1 MFRVA
6 VVALL
11 VASVLALAPFHKHVE
26 NIQRGSDETSY
37 IVVFHSHAPVNVSL
51 GVRAVKIQATYDMGE
66 TFRGV
71 SIWLTESE
79 LELVREN
86 RDVAYVEEDTY
97 FSVDPIHE
105 GNQTEV
111 GVEPLSRPDWG
122 QVRVDQKALNLQTKD
137 PANLYA
143 NGQYADPTSTTWNW
157 NGPVW
162 APINTASNV
171 WVYVLDTGIYT
182 QHQEFAGRAASYS
195 IINDGQTGD
204 CNGHGTHCAG
214 TIGGK
219 NRGVATAVRLQGV
232 RVLNCQGS
240 GTTTNIVSGMQWITD
255 QNKANGRIGIMSA
268 SLGGSYSAA
277 LNQAATSVAANGVTP
292 VIAAGNS
299 NADAKD
305 FSPASATNAIAVGA
319 TGSGDVIASFSNYG
333 ATLKV
338 FAPGQSIHSAYIGST
353 TTYAS
358 LSGTSMATPLVAGS
372 LALLAS
378 RSGGLTP
385 AVAIDSITKFSTTG
399 VVGGL
404 TGAKASSPNR
414 MVYDKWQ

>member
-1 MFRVA
+1 
-6 VVALL
+6 
-11 VASVLALAPFHKHVE
+11 
-26 NIQRGSDETSY
+26 
-37 IVVFHSHAPVNVSL
+37 
-51 GVRAVKIQATYDMGE
+51 
-66 TFRGV
+66 
-71 SIWLTESE
+71 
-79 LELVREN
+79 
-86 RDVAYVEEDTY
+86 
-97 FSVDPIHE
+97 
-105 GNQTEV
+105 
-111 GVEPLSRPDWG
+111 
-122 QVRVDQKALNLQTKD
+122 
-137 PANLYA
+137 
-143 NGQYADPTSTTWNW
+143 
-157 NGPVW
+157 VW
-162 APINTASNV
+162 SPINSASNV

-182 QHQEFAGRAASYS
+182 QHQEFAGRATSYS

-319 TGSGDVIASFSNYG
+319 TGSNDVIASFSNYG

-338 FAPGQSIHSAYIGST
+338 FAPGQSVHSAYIGST
-353 TTYAS
+353 TAYAS